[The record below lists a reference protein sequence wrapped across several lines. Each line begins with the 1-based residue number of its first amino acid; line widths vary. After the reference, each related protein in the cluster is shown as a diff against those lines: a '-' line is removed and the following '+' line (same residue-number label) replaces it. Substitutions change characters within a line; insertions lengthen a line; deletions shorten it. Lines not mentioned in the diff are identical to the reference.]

1 MSNEIEYSQELIDML
16 QPGKKVKLFFYEG
29 NLNNELRHIRAIIDG
44 EYIVY
49 KVWWP
54 HKQYWHYKI
63 EWIYSFVLFF
73 ENGHLK
79 SV

>member
-1 MSNEIEYSQELIDML
+1 MSNKIEYSQELIDML
-16 QPGKKVKLFFYEG
+16 QPGKKVRLFFYEG
-29 NLNNELRHIRAIIDG
+29 NLNNELRHIRAIVDD

-49 KVWWP
+49 KVWWS
-54 HKQYWHYKI
+54 HKQYWHYKV